1 LRITVEFILLLFFC
15 FFVRLSTAQETDFDV
30 SEGTVVFELLDQSR
44 KVNDPD
50 SVRVILKNAYNIANS
65 INDSWAIER
74 TLAELSY
81 FEKKQGNLPTALR
94 YALQVIREGKR
105 DQQDNQMMHYEMMIQ
120 MGDIYELENLHDQ
133 AKTYYQQALEI
144 IGDDFQLTEGTA
156 LYEKIGKNYFLTG
169 QPDSGMVYFSALEK
183 LYLDDQADE
192 KCVELYQE
200 LVTLYKGA
208 NLLNEALGYNKKIKK
223 IIQQENN
230 PKLSAAIDNNIGYIH
245 STLGNHEKALEY
257 FIQTRE
263 LCKKK
268 AYVDQAAL
276 LTNIG
281 ITYHN
286 LKRSGKAIDFLRQ
299 AEKVLRKSGDP
310 NREMASLVYTLA
322 VIYLNGNDIY
332 NAKLSIDEAQRIA
345 TRNNNQ
351 KLLTDIYASAGSID
365 EKLYQYES
373 ALDYYQRHLTL
384 RDSFLLE
391 DRKRQ
396 QDLLQQQFLL
406 NRSEKE
412 MRLVMV
418 QQDIQKLMISQ
429 LNLEKDKIFL
439 ESEKLQLEN
448 KTKESELIQLQQ
460 ERAIQE
466 AEIKNK
472 VLETERTEQTLRLTA
487 QRLETEQKERAIGEL
502 RQKEELERLKQQSL
516 FREND
521 VLKKDKDLLTKDKN
535 LLTQQQALDRLNI
548 EKRQGELETI
558 YILSGI
564 GFLILLMILA
574 GLFYS
579 RKANQKL
586 AQQNEQIEN
595 QKVEIEK
602 SHQQVEE
609 ERQKAEE
616 ILLNILPAET
626 ARELKETG
634 VAIPKNYEMVSV
646 LFSDF
651 SSFTSAAEEMNPD
664 ELIKELNICFM
675 KFDEIMEQNN
685 MEKIKTIGDSYMCAG
700 GIPATNKSN
709 PIDAVNAAV
718 AMQKYIHDRRR
729 TRENEGGKY
738 WGMRIGIHTGKVI
751 AGVVGKKKFA
761 YDIWGDTVN
770 LASRMESSGEDG
782 RINISDV
789 TYKHVKAF
797 YRCQYRGGI
806 VAKNKGSVDMYFV
819 EEKIIPKTL
828 ENSTTG

>member
-1 LRITVEFILLLFFC
+1 MKTIIKYILLFTFC
-15 FFVRLSTAQETDFDV
+15 LLVRVTTAQELEFGG
-30 SEGTVVFELLDQSR
+30 SESTAVFELLDLSR
-44 KVNDPD
+44 KLEDSD
-50 SVRVILKNAYNIANS
+50 SVRSVLKNAYNIANS
-65 INDSWAIER
+65 INDSWAIQR

-81 FEKKQGNLPTALR
+81 FEKEEGNLPTALR
-94 YALQVIREGKR
+94 YALQVIREGNR
-105 DQQDNQMMHYEMMIQ
+105 DKQDNQMMHYEMLIQ
-120 MGDIYELENLHDQ
+120 MGDIYELENLHEQ
-133 AKTYYQQALEI
+133 AKTYYQQSVQI
-144 IGDDFQLTEGTA
+144 IGDNFELAEGTS
-156 LYEKIGKNYFLTG
+156 LYEKIAKNYFLTG
-169 QPDSGMVYFSALEK
+169 QPDSAMVYFGELEN
-183 LYLDDQADE
+183 
-192 KCVELYQE
+192 LYQKNKKTKKR
-200 LVTLYKGA
+200 LQLYQQIVSLYKNA
-208 NLLNEALGYNKKIKK
+208 DLLNEALAYNEKIKK
-223 IIQQENN
+223 IVEKDND
-230 PKLSAAIDNNIGYIH
+230 PALRATIDNNIGYIH
-245 STLGNHEKALEY
+245 SALGNHEQALAY
-257 FIQTRE
+257 FKKTRD
-263 LCKKK
+263 LCKKE
-268 AYVDQAAL
+268 AHVDQAAL

-286 LKRSGKAIDFLRQ
+286 LKRSNNAIDYLSQ
-299 AEKVLRKSGDP
+299 AKKVLRKTGDP
-310 NREMASLVYTLA
+310 NQEMANLVYSLA

-332 NAKLSIDEAQRIA
+332 NAKLSIDEAQEMA
-345 TRNNNQ
+345 KKDNNQ
-351 KLLTDIYASAGSID
+351 ELLADIYSTAGNID
-365 EKLYQYES
+365 EKLYEYES

-412 MRLVMV
+412 MRLLMV

-429 LNLEKDKIFL
+429 LNLEKDKISL

-466 AEIKNK
+466 GEIRNK
-472 VLETERTEQTLRLTA
+472 ALEAERTEQTLRLTA
-487 QRLETEQKERAIGEL
+487 QRLETEQKERALSEL
-502 RQKEELERLKQQSL
+502 RQKEELERLKQQNLS
-516 FREND
+516 REND
-521 VLKKDKDLLTKDKN
+521 VLKKDKDLLTKDKI
-535 LLTQQQALDRLNI
+535 LLTQQQEFDRLNL

-558 YILSGI
+558 YVLSGI
-564 GFLILLMILA
+564 GLLILLMILA
-574 GLFYS
+574 GLFYFRS
-579 RKANQKL
+579 ANLRL

-595 QKVEIEK
+595 QKIEIEE

-616 ILLNILPAET
+616 ILLNILPAEI

-634 VAIPKNYEMVSV
+634 IATPRNYEMVSV

-651 SSFTSAAEEMNPD
+651 SEFTSAAEEMEPD
-664 ELIKELNICFM
+664 ELIEELNICFM

-700 GIPATNKSN
+700 GVPVANKTN

-718 AMQKYIHDRRR
+718 AMQDYITERRNDREKAGR
-729 TRENEGGKY
+729 KY
-738 WGMRIGIHTGKVI
+738 WGMRVGIHTGEVI

-782 RINISDV
+782 RINISDA
-789 TYKHVKAF
+789 THKHVKDL
-797 YRCQYRGGI
+797 YHCQYRGGV

-819 EEKIIPKTL
+819 EGKLKL
-828 ENSTTG
+828 V

>member
-1 LRITVEFILLLFFC
+1 MKNLKTIIRFLLLFIFC
-15 FFVRLSTAQETDFDV
+15 FFARTATAQELGFDA
-30 SEGTVVFELLDQSR
+30 SESTMVFELLDQSR
-44 KVNDPD
+44 KMEDPD
-50 SVRVILKNAYNIANS
+50 SVGAILKNAYNIANS
-65 INDSWAIER
+65 INDSWAIQR

-94 YALQVIREGKR
+94 YALQVIREGSR
-105 DQQDNQMMHYEMMIQ
+105 DERDNQMMHYEMMIQ
-120 MGDIYELENLHDQ
+120 MGDIYQLENLNQQ
-133 AKTYYQQALEI
+133 AKIYYQQAIRI
-144 IGDDFQLTEGTA
+144 IGDDFKLAEGTS
-156 LYEKIGKNYFLTG
+156 LYEKIAKNYFLTG
-169 QPDSGMVYFSALEK
+169 QPDSAMIYFGELEA
-183 LYLDDQADE
+183 LYLNTQEEE
-192 KCVELYQE
+192 KRVQLYQQI
-200 LVTLYKGA
+200 VTLYKDA
-208 NLLNEALGYNKKIKK
+208 DLQNEALRYNEKIKE
-223 IIQQENN
+223 IIETNN
-230 PKLSAAIDNNIGYIH
+230 DPALRAIIDNNIGYIH
-245 STLGNHEKALEY
+245 SVLGNHEKALE
-257 FIQTRE
+257 FFMQTRE

-286 LKRSGKAIDFLRQ
+286 LKRSINAINYLRQ

-310 NREMASLVYTLA
+310 KQEMASLVYTLA

-332 NAKLSIDEAQRIA
+332 NAKLSIVEAQNIA
-345 TRNNNQ
+345 TKNRNQ
-351 KLLTDIYASAGSID
+351 KLLTDIYATAGSID
-365 EKLYQYES
+365 EKLYEYES
-373 ALDYYQRHLTL
+373 ALDFYQRHLTL

-429 LNLEKDKIFL
+429 LNLEKDKISL

-448 KTKESELIQLQQ
+448 RTKESELIQLQQ

-466 AEIKNK
+466 GEIRNK
-472 VLETERTEQTLRLTA
+472 ILETERTEQTLRLTA
-487 QRLETEQKERAIGEL
+487 QRLETEQKERALGEL
-502 RQKEELERLKQQSL
+502 RQKEELERLKQQNLS
-516 FREND
+516 REND
-521 VLKKDKDLLTKDKN
+521 VLKKDKDLLTKDKK
-535 LLTQQQALDRLNI
+535 LLTKQQEFDRLNL

-558 YILSGI
+558 YVLSGI

-574 GLFYS
+574 GLFYFRS
-579 RKANQKL
+579 ANLKL
-586 AQQNEQIEN
+586 EQQNEQIEN
-595 QKVEIEK
+595 QKIEIEH
-602 SHQQVEE
+602 SHQQVEK

-634 VAIPKNYEMVSV
+634 VATPRNYKMVSV

-651 SSFTSAAEEMNPD
+651 SKFTSAAEEMEPD
-664 ELIKELNICFM
+664 ELIEELNICFM

-700 GIPATNKSN
+700 GIPAANETN

-718 AMQKYIHDRRR
+718 AMQEYISERRSA
-729 TRENEGGKY
+729 REKEGRKY

-782 RINISDV
+782 RINISDT
-789 TYKHVKAF
+789 TYKYVKNL
-797 YRCQYRGGI
+797 YKCQYRGGV

-819 EEKIIPKTL
+819 DGKL
-828 ENSTTG
+828 ENRPA

>member
-1 LRITVEFILLLFFC
+1 MKAIIKLLFIFC
-15 FFVRLSTAQETDFDV
+15 LLVRVVTAQEPKFGT
-30 SEGTVVFELLDQSR
+30 SESTAIFELLDQSR
-44 KVNDPD
+44 TLEDPD
-50 SVRVILKNAYNIANS
+50 SIRSTLKNANNIANS
-65 INDSWAIER
+65 INDSWAIQR

-81 FEKKQGNLPTALR
+81 FEKEEGNLPTALR
-94 YALQVIREGKR
+94 YALQVIREGNR
-105 DQQDNQMMHYEMMIQ
+105 DRQDNQMMHYEMMIQ

-133 AKTYYQQALEI
+133 AKTYYQQAVQI
-144 IGDDFQLTEGTA
+144 IGDDFELSEGTS
-156 LYEKIGKNYFLTG
+156 LYEKIAENYFLTG
-169 QPDSGMVYFSALEK
+169 QPDSAMVYFGDLEK
-183 LYLDDQADE
+183 LYLKDQDDKKRLQ
-192 KCVELYQE
+192 LYQQI
-200 LVTLYKGA
+200 VSLYKNAG
-208 NLLNEALGYNKKIKK
+208 LLTEALAYNEKIKK
-223 IIQQENN
+223 IVEKEND
-230 PKLSAAIDNNIGYIH
+230 PALRATIDNNIGYIH
-245 STLGNHEKALEY
+245 SVLGNHQKALEY
-257 FIQTRE
+257 FKNTRDI
-263 LCKKK
+263 CKKE
-268 AYVDQAAL
+268 AYVDQVAL

-286 LKRSGKAIDFLRQ
+286 LKRSNNAIDYLSQ
-299 AEKVLRKSGDP
+299 AKKVLRKTGDP
-310 NREMASLVYTLA
+310 TQEMANLVYSLA
-322 VIYLNGNDIY
+322 VIYLNGDDIY
-332 NAKLSIDEAQRIA
+332 NAKLSIDEAQKIA
-345 TRNNNQ
+345 KKNNNQ
-351 KLLTDIYASAGSID
+351 KLLTDIYSTAGNID
-365 EKLYQYES
+365 EKLYAYES

-412 MRLVMV
+412 MRLLMV

-429 LNLEKDKIFL
+429 LNLEKDKISL

-466 AEIKNK
+466 GEIRNK
-472 VLETERTEQTLRLTA
+472 ALEAERTEQTLRLTA

-502 RQKEELERLKQQSL
+502 RQKEELERLKQQKIS
-516 FREND
+516 REND

-535 LLTQQQALDRLNI
+535 LLTQQQELDRLNL

-558 YILSGI
+558 YVLSGI
-564 GFLILLMILA
+564 GLLILLMILA
-574 GLFYS
+574 GLFYFRS
-579 RKANQKL
+579 ANLKL

-595 QKVEIEK
+595 QKIEIEE

-616 ILLNILPAET
+616 ILLNILPAEI

-634 VAIPKNYEMVSV
+634 IATPRNYEMVSV

-651 SSFTSAAEEMNPD
+651 SEFTSAAEEMEPD
-664 ELIKELNICFM
+664 ELIEELNICFM

-700 GIPATNKSN
+700 GVPAANKTN
-709 PIDAVNAAV
+709 PLDAINAAV
-718 AMQKYIHDRRR
+718 AMQDYIRERRSS
-729 TRENEGGKY
+729 REKEGRKY
-738 WGMRIGIHTGKVI
+738 WGMRIGIHTGEVI

-782 RINISDV
+782 RINISDA
-789 TYKHVKAF
+789 TYKYVKDV
-797 YRCQYRGGI
+797 YKCQYRGGV

-819 EEKIIPKTL
+819 EGKSKHR
-828 ENSTTG
+828 ST